1 MINKDNSL
9 SYVAQNNITDLKT
22 PPHSIEAEQS
32 VLGGLMLDSSRWDD
46 IADIL
51 VANDFYRKDHRLIF
65 EAIEKLVEDAMPA
78 DVVTAQE
85 YLDNSGE
92 LEKAGGL
99 SYLDE
104 LTRNTPSAANISAY
118 AKIVQEH
125 SIMRRLLNTVNHIN
139 HTIYTPEGRSPQEI
153 LDLAEQEIFS
163 ISDEGAKHGSGFVSV
178 NALLKQTVDRIEEL
192 FKSDS
197 DLTGLSTG
205 FSDLDK
211 ITTGLQNSDLI
222 IVAGRPSMGKTSLAM
237 NIAENVAVGSDK
249 AVAIFSMEM
258 SGEQLVRRMLTSLG
272 RINSQR
278 VRTGA
283 LQEEDWS
290 RLTSAI
296 NLLSE
301 KKIFIDDTP
310 GLSPSELRARCRR
323 LASQNEDGLGLI
335 IIDYLQLMS
344 LGGNT
349 ENRATEL
356 STITRNLKTLAKEI
370 NVPVIALSQLNRS
383 LEQRTDKRPVMSD
396 LRESGS
402 IEQDADLIMFIYR
415 DEVYNKEDSES
426 KGVAE
431 IIISKQRNGPTGTVR
446 LTFLG
451 EFTRFESFADPFN
464 DGDAGEYY

>member
-1 MINKDNSL
+1 MPYSTESKL
-9 SYVAQNNITDLKT
+9 EELKT

-46 IADIL
+46 VADIL
-51 VANDFYRKDHRLIF
+51 VAKDFYRRDHRLIF
-65 EAIEKLVEDAMPA
+65 ASIAGLIEDSMPA
-78 DVVTAQE
+78 DVITTQE

-125 SIMRRLLNTVNHIN
+125 SIMRSLLHSVNDIN
-139 HTIYTPEGRSPQEI
+139 QSIYTPEGRSPQEI
-153 LDLAEQEIFS
+153 LDLAEQKIYA

-178 NALLKQTVDRIEEL
+178 NKLMKRAVDRIEEL
-192 FKSDS
+192 FKSGS
-197 DLTGLSTG
+197 ELTGLSTG
-205 FSDLDK
+205 FTDLDRM
-211 ITTGLQNSDLI
+211 TTGLQNSDLVI
-222 IVAGRPSMGKTSLAM
+222 IAGRPSMGKTSLAM
-237 NIAENVAVGSDK
+237 NIAENVAVGNDK

-272 RINSQR
+272 RINAQR
-278 VRTGA
+278 IRTGA
-283 LQEEDWS
+283 LQEDDWS

-296 NLLSE
+296 NLLDQRR
-301 KKIFIDDTP
+301 IYIDDTP
-310 GLSPSELRARCRR
+310 GLSPSEIRARCRR

-344 LGGNT
+344 MGSNT

-356 STITRNLKTLAKEI
+356 SAITRSLKSLAKEI
-370 NVPVIALSQLNRS
+370 NVPVVALSQLNRS
-383 LEQRTDKRPVMSD
+383 LEQRTDKRPIMSD

-415 DEVYNKEDSES
+415 DEVYNEESEN
-426 KGVAE
+426 KGIAE
-431 IIISKQRNGPTGTVR
+431 IIISKQRNGPTGTIK
-446 LTFLG
+446 LTFFG
-451 EFTRFESFADPFN
+451 EYTKFENFTNPVSAEA
-464 DGDAGEYY
+464 AGEYY

>member
-1 MINKDNSL
+1 MPNSAANKL
-9 SYVAQNNITDLKT
+9 VELKT

-46 IADIL
+46 VADVL
-51 VANDFYRKDHRLIF
+51 VANDFYRRDHRLIF
-65 EAIEKLVEDAMPA
+65 TSIAGLVENSMPA
-78 DVVTAQE
+78 DVITTQE

-118 AKIVQEH
+118 AKIVLEH
-125 SIMRRLLNTVNHIN
+125 SIMRRLLNTVNDIN
-139 HTIYTPEGRSPQEI
+139 QSIYTPEGRTPQEI
-153 LDLAEQEIFS
+153 LDIAEQQIFA
-163 ISDEGAKHGSGFVSV
+163 ISDEGAKHGSGFVMV
-178 NALLKQTVDRIEEL
+178 NKLLKQAVDRIEEL
-192 FKSDS
+192 FKSGS
-197 DLTGLSTG
+197 ELTGLSTG
-205 FSDLDK
+205 FTDLDK
-211 ITTGLQNSDLI
+211 MTTGLQNSDLI
-222 IVAGRPSMGKTSLAM
+222 IIAGRPSMGKTSLAM

-249 AVAIFSMEM
+249 SVAIFSMEM

-272 RINSQR
+272 RINAQR
-278 VRTGA
+278 IRTGA
-283 LQEEDWS
+283 LQEDDWS

-296 NLLSE
+296 NLLDQR
-301 KKIFIDDTP
+301 KIYIDDTP
-310 GLSPSELRARCRR
+310 GLTPTEIRARCRR

-344 LGGNT
+344 LGGNV

-356 STITRNLKTLAKEI
+356 STITRNLKNLAKEI

-415 DEVYNKEDSES
+415 DEVYNEDTEN
-426 KGVAE
+426 KRIAE
-431 IIISKQRNGPTGTVR
+431 IIISKQRNGPTGTIK
-446 LTFLG
+446 LTF
-451 EFTRFESFADPFN
+451 F
-464 DGDAGEYY
+464 GEYTKFENFTNPISAEAAGDYY

>member
-1 MINKDNSL
+1 MVILL
-9 SYVAQNNITDLKT
+9 SYSTENKLAELKT

-32 VLGGLMLDSSRWDD
+32 VLGGLMLDSSRWVDV
-46 IADIL
+46 ADIL
-51 VANDFYRKDHRLIF
+51 VANDFYRRDHRLIF
-65 EAIEKLVEDAMPA
+65 ASIERLIEDSMPA
-78 DVVTAQE
+78 DVITTQE

-125 SIMRRLLNTVNHIN
+125 SIMRRLLNSVNDIN
-139 HTIYTPEGRSPQEI
+139 QSIFTPEGRSPKEI
-153 LDLAEQEIFS
+153 LDFAEQQIYA
-163 ISDEGAKHGSGFVSV
+163 ISDEGAKHGSGFVAV
-178 NALLKQTVDRIEEL
+178 NKLLKQTVDRIEEL
-192 FKSDS
+192 FKSGS
-197 DLTGLSTG
+197 ELTGLSTG
-205 FSDLDK
+205 FADLDK
-211 ITTGLQNSDLI
+211 LTTGLQDSDLI

-258 SGEQLVRRMLTSLG
+258 SGVQLVRRMLTSLG
-272 RINSQR
+272 RINAQR

-283 LQEEDWS
+283 LQEDDWS

-296 NLLSE
+296 NLLDQRR
-301 KKIFIDDTP
+301 IYIDDTP

-344 LGGNT
+344 LGGTT

-356 STITRNLKTLAKEI
+356 SAITRNLKTLAKEI

-383 LEQRTDKRPVMSD
+383 LEQRTDKRPIMSD

-415 DEVYNKEDSES
+415 DEVYNEESEN
-426 KGVAE
+426 KGIAE
-431 IIISKQRNGPTGTVR
+431 IIISKQRNGPTGTIK
-446 LTFLG
+446 LTF
-451 EFTRFESFADPFN
+451 F
-464 DGDAGEYY
+464 GEYTKFENFINPISAEAAGDYY

>member
-1 MINKDNSL
+1 L
-9 SYVAQNNITDLKT
+9 SVVAENNLDQLRT

-32 VLGGLMLDSSRWDD
+32 VLGGLMLDSNRWVDV
-46 IADIL
+46 ADIL
-51 VANDFYRKDHRLIF
+51 VANDFYRKDHRLIYT
-65 EAIEKLVEDAMPA
+65 AIESLVEDTMPA
-78 DVVTAQE
+78 DVITVQE
-85 YLDNSGE
+85 QLDNSGE
-92 LEKAGGL
+92 LEKAGGIA
-99 SYLDE
+99 YLDE

-118 AKIVQEH
+118 AKIVQEY
-125 SIMRRLLNTVNHIN
+125 SIMRRLQGTVSDIN
-139 HTIYTPEGRSPQEI
+139 QVIYVPDGRSPKEI
-153 LDLAEQEIFS
+153 LDYAEQQIYA
-163 ISDEGAKHGSGFVSV
+163 ISDEGAKHGAGFVPVKSF
-178 NALLKQTVDRIEEL
+178 LKDAIDRIEEL
-192 FKSDS
+192 FKSSS

-205 FSDLDK
+205 FTDLDS

-237 NIAENVAVGSDK
+237 NIAENVALGSEK

-272 RINSQR
+272 RINAQR
-278 VRTGA
+278 IRTGA

-296 NLLSE
+296 NLLDQTRVY
-301 KKIFIDDTP
+301 IDDTP
-310 GLSPSELRARCRR
+310 GLSPTELRARCRR

-344 LGGNT
+344 LGERS

-356 STITRNLKTLAKEI
+356 SAITRSLKNLAKEI

-415 DEVYNKEDSES
+415 DEVYNDDTDS
-426 KGVAE
+426 KGIAE
-431 IIISKQRNGPTGTVR
+431 IIIGKQRNGPTGTVR
-446 LTFLG
+446 LTFFG
-451 EFTRFESFADPFN
+451 EFTKFENYVDPVGSGSAGGN
-464 DGDAGEYY
+464 DYY

>member
-1 MINKDNSL
+1 MLIKEYTL
-9 SYVAQNNITDLKT
+9 SNTARNNIEIIKT
-22 PPHSIEAEQS
+22 PPHSIEAERS

-46 IADIL
+46 VADIL

-65 EAIEKLVEDAMPA
+65 EAIESLIEDAMPA
-78 DVVTAQE
+78 DVITAQE
-85 YLDNSGE
+85 YLDNSGQ

-118 AKIVQEH
+118 ARIVQEH
-125 SIMRRLLNTVNHIN
+125 SIMRRLLNTVNDIN
-139 HTIYTPEGRSPQEI
+139 QTIYTPEGRTPQEI
-153 LDLAEQEIFS
+153 LDLAEQQIYS
-163 ISDEGAKHGSGFVSV
+163 ISDEGARHGSGFVAV
-178 NALLKQTVDRIEEL
+178 NALLKQTVDRREEL

-211 ITTGLQNSDLI
+211 ITTGLQDSDLI

-272 RINSQR
+272 RINAQR
-278 VRTGA
+278 VRTGS
-283 LQEEDWS
+283 LQEDDWS

-301 KKIFIDDTP
+301 KKIYIDDTP

-415 DEVYNKEDSES
+415 DEVYNKDDSDS
-426 KGVAE
+426 KGIAE

-451 EFTRFESFADPFN
+451 EFTRFESFADPI

>member
-1 MINKDNSL
+1 
-9 SYVAQNNITDLKT
+9 
-22 PPHSIEAEQS
+22 
-32 VLGGLMLDSSRWDD
+32 MLDSSRFIDV
-46 IADIL
+46 ADLL
-51 VANDFYRKDHRLIF
+51 VVNDFYRKDHRLIF
-65 EAIEKLVEDAMPA
+65 ESIEKLVEDSMPA
-78 DVVTAQE
+78 DVITVQE
-85 YLDNSGE
+85 FLDNCGE

-99 SYLDE
+99 AYLDE

-125 SIMRRLLNTVNHIN
+125 SIMRRLLNTVNDIN
-139 HTIYTPEGRSPQEI
+139 QTIYTPEGRTPQEI
-153 LDLAEQEIFS
+153 LDLAEQQIYS
-163 ISDEGAKHGSGFVSV
+163 ISDEGAKHGSGFVAVHS
-178 NALLKQTVDRIEEL
+178 LLKQTVDRIEEL
-192 FKSDS
+192 FKSGS

-205 FSDLDK
+205 FTDLDK
-211 ITTGLQNSDLI
+211 ITTGLQDSDLI

-272 RINSQR
+272 RINAQR
-278 VRTGA
+278 VRTGS
-283 LQEEDWS
+283 LQEDDWS

-296 NLLSE
+296 NILSE
-301 KKIFIDDTP
+301 KKIYIDDTP
-310 GLSPSELRARCRR
+310 NLSPSELRARCRR

-356 STITRNLKTLAKEI
+356 SAITRSLKTLAKEI

-383 LEQRTDKRPVMSD
+383 LEQRTDKRPIMSD

-402 IEQDADLIMFIYR
+402 IEQDADVIMFIYR

-426 KGVAE
+426 KGIAE

-451 EFTRFESFADPFN
+451 EFTRFESFADPI
-464 DGDAGEYY
+464 GGEAGEYY

>member
-1 MINKDNSL
+1 M
-9 SYVAQNNITDLKT
+9 
-22 PPHSIEAEQS
+22 
-32 VLGGLMLDSSRWDD
+32 LGGLMLDSSRWDD
-46 IADIL
+46 VADIL
-51 VANDFYRKDHRLIF
+51 VANDFYRKDHRMIF
-65 EAIEKLVEDAMPA
+65 ESIERLVEDSMPA
-78 DVVTAQE
+78 DVITVQE

-125 SIMRRLLNTVNHIN
+125 SIMRRLLNTVNDIN
-139 HTIYTPEGRSPQEI
+139 QTIYTPEGRTPQEI
-153 LDLAEQEIFS
+153 LDLAEQEIYS
-163 ISDEGAKHGSGFVSV
+163 ISDEGAKHGSGFVAV
-178 NALLKQTVDRIEEL
+178 NSLLKQTVDRIEEL

-197 DLTGLSTG
+197 ELTGLSTG

-211 ITTGLQNSDLI
+211 ITTGLQDSDLI

-237 NIAENVAVGSDK
+237 NIAENAAVGSDK

-272 RINSQR
+272 RINAQR
-278 VRTGA
+278 VRTGS
-283 LQEEDWS
+283 LQEDDWS

-296 NLLSE
+296 NILSE
-301 KKIFIDDTP
+301 KKIYIDDTP

-323 LASQNEDGLGLI
+323 LASQNEGGLGLI

-344 LGGNT
+344 VGGNT

-356 STITRNLKTLAKEI
+356 SAITRSLKTLAKEI

-402 IEQDADLIMFIYR
+402 IEQDADVIMFIYR

-426 KGVAE
+426 KGIAE

-451 EFTRFESFADPFN
+451 EFTRFESFADPI
-464 DGDAGEYY
+464 GGEAGEYY